1 MQTTV
6 IKVAAEKEGP
16 DMKRIA
22 WKTVLGFF
30 SYATSFL
37 LMASLKPSKDV
48 LTNAFAFVFTL
59 LVLYVVSTALEEHER
74 TIKQKRLYEMLKR
87 ARNHGQ

>member
-48 LTNAFAFVFTL
+48 LTNAFAFTL